1 MRALTIKFLRESW
14 QIRMQ
19 LCSIALVVAA
29 GIMSVITMRGAY
41 ESLYFAQQDHYIKS
55 RFADLWAPLVRAPES
70 LRYRLEQISGIETLD
85 TRVKFQA
92 TLDLGDSGVPAQGM
106 FVSLP
111 ESGRPALNDIG
122 ISNGRYIEPGKHDEV
137 ILSEQF
143 ALARQLRPS
152 DRFSA
157 VLNGR
162 SRELEVVGIASSP
175 EFSYTVPPG
184 YLFPDDARFGVFWMG
199 REALGAAN
207 NMDGAFNEVMAT
219 LVPNANPDAVM
230 QQMDD
235 LLADYGGY
243 GSYLRKDQLSH
254 LILDNELAEIRVMT
268 TFLPTVFMGVAV
280 FLLYL
285 VLGRLIRTQR
295 DEIAV
300 LKAFGYTDTEVGL
313 HFLGFALLAVMAG
326 GVLGTIGGIQLGKG
340 LMGKYARYFDI
351 PDLEYRLSR
360 RLLLL
365 SVAVCL
371 AGAVAGAMAAV
382 RRAINLPPAEAM
394 RPEAP
399 PRFRPG
405 PLERSGFGTLLTSSG
420 RMILRNMER
429 KPFQIVL
436 SSLGVSL
443 SLAILVVGMSLVD
456 SINWLMDLQFR
467 VIQREDLMVTF
478 KEDVNADARYSVAH
492 LPGVVAVEVFRAAP
506 VRLHAGHREDE
517 VSVTAM
523 DHDTHLRRLVNDKG
537 NSIPMP
543 ASGIVLS
550 ERLAERLQVAN
561 GDLVNLEWLGGRRRY
576 TEARMSG
583 IVKDF
588 MGVSA
593 WMNRS
598 EMQLLTGD
606 PDVISGAWLSVSNMN
621 NPALYEAL
629 QELPLVAGVMSPDFM
644 LETFDQEMARSML
657 VSSAFLLGFASII
670 AIGIIY
676 NNPLISLSERG
687 RELASLRVMGFH
699 RREVARLLLGEQ
711 AVVTLLAIPVGTG
724 IGYFL
729 AWLIAQNMG
738 NDTFRIPF
746 VVSVQTCITAIVI
759 IVLASLLS
767 GLAVRRRLDRIDLIR
782 VLKTRE

>member
-55 RFADLWAPLVRAPES
+55 RFADFWAPLVRAPES

-92 TLDLGDSGVPAQGM
+92 TLDLGDSGVPVQGM

-137 ILSEQF
+137 ILSEKF

-295 DEIAV
+295 AEIAV
-300 LKAFGYTDTEVGL
+300 LKAFGYSDTEVGL

-478 KEDVNADARYSVAH
+478 KEDVNADARYSVEH

-606 PDVISGAWLSVSNMN
+606 PDVISGAWLSVSDMN

-629 QELPLVAGVMSPDFM
+629 QEMPLVAGVMSPDFM

-729 AWLIAQNMG
+729 VWLIAQNMG

>member
-41 ESLYFAQQDHYIKS
+41 ESLYFAQQNHYIKS

-137 ILSEQF
+137 ILSEKF
-143 ALARQLRPS
+143 ALARQLRPG
-152 DRFSA
+152 DRFPA

-295 DEIAV
+295 GEIAV
-300 LKAFGYTDTEVGL
+300 LKAFGYTDTEMGL

-340 LMGKYARYFDI
+340 LMGEYARYFDI

-382 RRAINLPPAEAM
+382 RRAIHLPPAEAM

-405 PLERSGFGTLLTSSG
+405 PLERSGFGALLTSSG

-478 KEDVNADARYSVAH
+478 KEDVNADARYSVEH

-537 NSIPMP
+537 ISIPMP

-576 TEARMSG
+576 TEARVSG

-606 PDVISGAWLSVSNMN
+606 PDVISGAWLSVSDMN

-629 QELPLVAGVMSPDFM
+629 QEMPLVAGVMSPDFM

-676 NNPLISLSERG
+676 NNARISLSERG

-759 IVLASLLS
+759 IVLASFLS
-767 GLAVRRRLDRIDLIR
+767 GLAVRRRLDRIDLIE